1 MPDEREAFQ
10 IEEDVSPSC
19 EEEGVLPG
27 YRVENGR
34 RVHCALRM
42 TMVAVCVL
50 ARMSDFRSYDGHR

>member
-1 MPDEREAFQ
+1 METNMPDEREAFQ

-27 YRVENGR
+27 YQVENGR

-42 TMVAVCVL
+42 TMVA
-50 ARMSDFRSYDGHR
+50 GK